1 MLVLYNNILLE
12 TDDILVFLDVL
23 SLSRI
28 LLFRFTCMN
37 FPIILQEGLNRWNQ
51 DVQAAFLAVQPRASL
66 GAHSTQGTLFTV
78 TPTAMD
84 R

>member
-37 FPIILQEGLNRWNQ
+37 FHIILQEGLN
-51 DVQAAFLAVQPRASL
+51 
-66 GAHSTQGTLFTV
+66 
-78 TPTAMD
+78 
-84 R
+84 